1 MTALRF
7 PKRLSLGALP
17 ANFQE
22 ALRGLSANKLPADG
36 SKPEKTIEV
45 EVSFTAEHLGW
56 VGSGDEEDVHRA
68 VDAARQ
74 AQRSWA
80 HVPFSERKAILLRF
94 HDAVL
99 KNRELLMD
107 MVQLETGKNRA
118 SAFDEVMDV
127 ANNSRYYANNAEKI
141 LSPKRRRS
149 AVPVLAKS
157 RQHFQPVGVVG
168 QISPWNY
175 PLTLGISDALPALIA
190 GNAVVAKPDSATPFT
205 SLLVFGLLFEAG
217 LPRDLVQL
225 VTGSGRVVGS
235 EIANTCDF
243 LMFTGSTATGKILGA
258 TAGSRLSV
266 SPRSWAARTP

>member
-1 MTALRF
+1 AGCPPTSCPPMAPSPRRRSRSRF
-7 PKRLSLGALP
+7 PSPGAPRLGR
-17 ANFQE
+17 F
-22 ALRGLSANKLPADG
+22 RR
-36 SKPEKTIEV
+36 
-45 EVSFTAEHLGW
+45 W
-56 VGSGDEEDVHRA
+56 EDVHRA

-157 RQHFQPVGVVG
+157 RQHFQP
-168 QISPWNY
+168 
-175 PLTLGISDALPALIA
+175 
-190 GNAVVAKPDSATPFT
+190 
-205 SLLVFGLLFEAG
+205 
-217 LPRDLVQL
+217 
-225 VTGSGRVVGS
+225 
-235 EIANTCDF
+235 
-243 LMFTGSTATGKILGA
+243 
-258 TAGSRLSV
+258 
-266 SPRSWAARTP
+266 